1 VNLQLSNTLTRRK
14 EPFVPRD
21 EGRVGMYLCGP
32 TVYGETHIGNLR
44 NVVVF
49 DVLRRHLVASG
60 YEVLYVRNLTDVDD
74 KIIAAAGHD
83 PLRAFVVAERW
94 ARVYEEVT
102 AALGALPPDIVPRAS
117 GHIPEM
123 LALIARLLDHGLA
136 YQAGGDVFFAV
147 GKWPDYGKL
156 SGRDVAELR
165 SGARV
170 EVNPE
175 KRDPLDFVL
184 WKGAKPG
191 EPTWDSPWGP
201 GRPGW
206 HIECSAM
213 AAKYLGTGFD
223 IHGGGEDLV
232 FPHHENEIA
241 QSEGATGD
249 PFARYWLHNAFLE
262 VKGEKMAK
270 SVGNVVSPR
279 ELLRRYRG
287 VVLRYALLGAHYRS
301 PLEFSNEALDDA
313 AASYQRLATFA
324 VNAARALPPA
334 DEDPARAP
342 GPAGTGHPAPPRS
355 PAGGLA
361 LVGEGGWRERF
372 LAALDDDLNVPAAL
386 AVLFDLVADT
396 NPLIGKAERGDAA
409 ASYQRLA
416 TFAVNAARALPPAE
430 EDPAPAPGPAGT
442 GHPAP
447 PRAPAGGL
455 ALVGEGGW
463 RERFLAALDDDL
475 NVPAAL
481 AVLFDLVA
489 DTNPLIGKAERG
501 DAAAAGKLRER
512 LALFGDLAARLGFMP
527 LLDLPDQAAFPAVLD
542 LVLDLRERARAA
554 RDFAAADMVRERL
567 AAAGIRVEDRVGGPR
582 WHLGR

>member
-1 VNLQLSNTLTRRK
+1 MNLQLSNTLTRRK

-94 ARVYEEVT
+94 ARVYDEVT
-102 AALGALPPDIVPRAS
+102 TALGALPPDIVPRAS
-117 GHIPEM
+117 GHVPEM
-123 LALIARLLDHGLA
+123 LALIARLLEHGLA

-156 SGRDVAELR
+156 SGRDVGELR
-165 SGARV
+165 AGARV
-170 EVNPE
+170 EVNPD

-213 AAKYLGTGFD
+213 AARYLGAGFD

-241 QSEGATGD
+241 QSEGATGE

-279 ELLRRYRG
+279 ALLRRYRG

-313 AASYQRLATFA
+313 AASYERLATFA
-324 VNAARALPPA
+324 VNAARALPPSG
-334 DEDPARAP
+334 EDPAP
-342 GPAGTGHPAPPRS
+342 PPPPAP
-355 PAGGLA
+355 AVALA
-361 LVGEGGWRERF
+361 VVGEGGWRERF
-372 LAALDDDLNVPAAL
+372 VAALDDDLNVPAAL
-386 AVLFDLVADT
+386 AVLFELVA
-396 NPLIGKAERGDAA
+396 E
-409 ASYQRLA
+409 
-416 TFAVNAARALPPAE
+416 
-430 EDPAPAPGPAGT
+430 
-442 GHPAP
+442 
-447 PRAPAGGL
+447 
-455 ALVGEGGW
+455 
-463 RERFLAALDDDL
+463 
-475 NVPAAL
+475 
-481 AVLFDLVA
+481 
-489 DTNPLIGKAERG
+489 TNPLIGKAERG

-512 LALFGDLAARLGFMP
+512 LALFGDLAARLGFTP

-582 WHLGR
+582 WHLAR

>member
-1 VNLQLSNTLTRRK
+1 MNLQLSNTLTRRK

-21 EGRVGMYLCGP
+21 EGRVGIYLCGP

-94 ARVYEEVT
+94 ARVYDEIT

-117 GHIPEM
+117 GHVPEM
-123 LALIARLLDHGLA
+123 LALIARLLEHGLA

-156 SGRDVAELR
+156 SGRDVRELR
-165 SGARV
+165 AGARV

-213 AAKYLGTGFD
+213 AARYLGAGFD

-241 QSEGATGD
+241 QSEGATGE

-313 AASYQRLATFA
+313 AASYERLATFA
-324 VNAARALPPA
+324 VNAARALPPSE
-334 DEDPARAP
+334 EDPAPPTAP
-342 GPAGTGHPAPPRS
+342 AH
-355 PAGGLA
+355 GLA

-372 LAALDDDLNVPAAL
+372 VAALDDDLNVPAAL
-386 AVLFDLVADT
+386 AVLFDLVA
-396 NPLIGKAERGDAA
+396 E
-409 ASYQRLA
+409 
-416 TFAVNAARALPPAE
+416 
-430 EDPAPAPGPAGT
+430 
-442 GHPAP
+442 
-447 PRAPAGGL
+447 
-455 ALVGEGGW
+455 
-463 RERFLAALDDDL
+463 
-475 NVPAAL
+475 
-481 AVLFDLVA
+481 
-489 DTNPLIGKAERG
+489 TNPLIGKAERG

-512 LALFGDLAARLGFMP
+512 LALFGDLAARLGFTP
-527 LLDLPDQAAFPAVLD
+527 LLDLPDRAAFPAVLD

-582 WHLGR
+582 WHLAR

>member
-21 EGRVGMYLCGP
+21 EGRVGIYLCGP

-94 ARVYEEVT
+94 VRVYDEVT

-117 GHIPEM
+117 GHVPEM
-123 LALIARLLDHGLA
+123 LALIARLLEHGLA

-156 SGRDVAELR
+156 SGRDVGELR
-165 SGARV
+165 AGARV
-170 EVNPE
+170 EVNPD

-213 AAKYLGTGFD
+213 AARYLGAGFD

-241 QSEGATGD
+241 QSEGATGE

-313 AASYQRLATFA
+313 AASYERLATFA
-324 VNAARALPPA
+324 VNAARALPPSG
-334 DEDPARAP
+334 EDPAP
-342 GPAGTGHPAPPRS
+342 PPPPAP
-355 PAGGLA
+355 AVALA
-361 LVGEGGWRERF
+361 VVGEGGWRERF
-372 LAALDDDLNVPAAL
+372 VAALDDDLNVPAAL
-386 AVLFDLVADT
+386 AVLFELVA
-396 NPLIGKAERGDAA
+396 E
-409 ASYQRLA
+409 
-416 TFAVNAARALPPAE
+416 
-430 EDPAPAPGPAGT
+430 
-442 GHPAP
+442 
-447 PRAPAGGL
+447 
-455 ALVGEGGW
+455 
-463 RERFLAALDDDL
+463 
-475 NVPAAL
+475 
-481 AVLFDLVA
+481 
-489 DTNPLIGKAERG
+489 TNPLIGKAERG

-512 LALFGDLAARLGFMP
+512 LALFGDLAARLGFTP

-582 WHLGR
+582 WHLAR